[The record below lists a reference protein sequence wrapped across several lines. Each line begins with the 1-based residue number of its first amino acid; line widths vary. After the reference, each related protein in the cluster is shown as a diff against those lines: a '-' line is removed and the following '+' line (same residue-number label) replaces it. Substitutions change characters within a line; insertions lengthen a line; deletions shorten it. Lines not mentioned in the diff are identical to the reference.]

1 MLASANMDTAQP
13 LARPHWLSYS
23 ERLESRPL
31 SAIDLVVLHCTELPD
46 MDTARQYG
54 ERVLY
59 ASGTGNSGHFYIDR
73 DGRLEQYAPLNRI
86 AHHVR
91 GYNPR
96 SIGIELVNRGRWPH
110 WLDSRHQAMD
120 EPYTSAQLDVLL
132 QLLDQLPGPRPRAL
146 PAPVVGIQPTRRR
159 HQRAQGTVLG
169 KGIGPGRADRC
180 GPQDRIGGIGQQCF
194 HIQPQ
199 VALTAQMVAPAG
211 ALDHLVFKRATP
223 GADAIGAQDKQPRCI
238 GGQHRW
244 R

>member
-1 MLASANMDTAQP
+1 MLASATMDTAQP

-59 ASGTGNSGHFYIDR
+59 TSGTGNSGHFYIDR

-120 EPYTSAQLDVLL
+120 ETYTSAQLDVLL
-132 QLLDQLPGPRPRAL
+132 QLLDHLRQQLPGLHWIAGHEDLDREQV
-146 PAPVVGIQPTRRR
+146 PASDDPAILVARKRDP
-159 HQRAQGTVLG
+159 
-169 KGIGPGRADRC
+169 
-180 GPQDRIGGIGQQCF
+180 GPQFPWAYLLANTDLRRL
-194 HIQPQ
+194 HI
-199 VALTAQMVAPAG
+199 
-211 ALDHLVFKRATP
+211 P
-223 GADAIGAQDKQPRCI
+223 G
-238 GGQHRW
+238 
-244 R
+244 

>member
-110 WLDSRHQAMD
+110 WLDSRHQALD

-132 QLLDQLPGPRPRAL
+132 QLLDQLRQQLPGLRWIAGHEDLDREQVPASDDPAILVARKRDPGPQFPWAYL
-146 PAPVVGIQPTRRR
+146 LANTELRRL
-159 HQRAQGTVLG
+159 HV
-169 KGIGPGRADRC
+169 PG
-180 GPQDRIGGIGQQCF
+180 
-194 HIQPQ
+194 
-199 VALTAQMVAPAG
+199 
-211 ALDHLVFKRATP
+211 
-223 GADAIGAQDKQPRCI
+223 
-238 GGQHRW
+238 
-244 R
+244 